1 MCRDDASEASHAVD
15 ERASTYRLLEPIS
28 HPSRAEDL
36 DDLRRLQ
43 KSSTKPRKGEHAGG
57 SLPSIY
63 CPAMIYRNALS
74 LVTRPANFANSQ
86 HCRRDTMLSP
96 ALLD

>member
-1 MCRDDASEASHAVD
+1 MKPVACRDDASEASHAVD

-43 KSSTKPRKGEHAGG
+43 KSSTKPRKGEHAWGC
-57 SLPSIY
+57 IEQY
-63 CPAMIYRNALS
+63 ACCTDQYRKLFS
-74 LVTRPANFANSQ
+74 LVT
-86 HCRRDTMLSP
+86 
-96 ALLD
+96 

>member
-1 MCRDDASEASHAVD
+1 MCSLYTNYNSMCRDDASEASHAVD

-36 DDLRRLQ
+36 EDLRRLQ

-57 SLPSIY
+57 S
-63 CPAMIYRNALS
+63 
-74 LVTRPANFANSQ
+74 FSQ
-86 HCRRDTMLSP
+86 HIWPSNDLPERP
-96 ALLD
+96 

>member
-36 DDLRRLQ
+36 EDLKRLQ
-43 KSSTKPRKGEHAGG
+43 KSSTKPRKGEHIGG
-57 SLPSIY
+57 SPDERYCMGAELPERS
-63 CPAMIYRNALS
+63 
-74 LVTRPANFANSQ
+74 
-86 HCRRDTMLSP
+86 
-96 ALLD
+96 